1 MSTQKDQKIL
11 IIGTGT
17 FGASTAY
24 HLAKRGYTNITC
36 IDKWPYPS
44 LDSAGYDINK
54 IIRTEYDEPL
64 YAEMAL
70 EAIQAWRDP
79 LYKDVF
85 HETGWILTTLGDPK
99 AVAHLE
105 KSYKNL
111 KDKGQA
117 HNIDFVKGKDEIA
130 QYVPQLK
137 NARDIDNWRG
147 LWNKQAGW
155 AHAANAIKKIAD
167 EAGKMGVRFISG
179 AAGEMVSLETSG
191 DKVTGVKVK
200 SGEIY
205 TADRY
210 ILSTGAASPALLP
223 ELSTELW
230 SKCWTYGLLELTE
243 EEAAQFKDMPVVLN
257 HELGFF
263 FEPSTEGRLIK
274 ICNEFPGYQWHKGE
288 YTDPATGKTKKYSI
302 PRYASEYP
310 KDGIPEEAMNA
321 IKHFI
326 RTVIPQ
332 FEGREIKGAKV
343 CWCTDSPDAHYL
355 IDTHPKYPGG
365 ELLLA
370 TGDSGHAFKMM
381 PIIGKYIANAL
392 EGDFKKEWKYG
403 NRQHLDSGRPGDE
416 VKDLEDVGIGGPQAR
431 L

>member
-1 MSTQKDQKIL
+1 
-11 IIGTGT
+11 
-17 FGASTAY
+17 
-24 HLAKRGYTNITC
+24 
-36 IDKWPYPS
+36 
-44 LDSAGYDINK
+44 
-54 IIRTEYDEPL
+54 
-64 YAEMAL
+64 
-70 EAIQAWRDP
+70 
-79 LYKDVF
+79 
-85 HETGWILTTLGDPK
+85 
-99 AVAHLE
+99 
-105 KSYKNL
+105 
-111 KDKGQA
+111 
-117 HNIDFVKGKDEIA
+117 
-130 QYVPQLK
+130 
-137 NARDIDNWRG
+137 
-147 LWNKQAGW
+147 
-155 AHAANAIKKIAD
+155 
-167 EAGKMGVRFISG
+167 
-179 AAGEMVSLETSG
+179 MVSLETIGS
-191 DKVTGVKVK
+191 KVTGVKVK
-200 SGEIY
+200 SGDVY

-223 ELSTELW
+223 ELSTQLW

-274 ICNEFPGYQWHKGE
+274 ICNEFPGYQWQKGD
-288 YTDPATGKTKKYSI
+288 YTDPTTGKTNKYSI

-310 KDGIPEEAMNA
+310 QDGIPEEAMNA

-326 RTVIPQ
+326 STVIPQ

-370 TGDSGHAFKMM
+370 TGDSGHAFKML

-392 EGDFKKEWKYG
+392 EGDFKSEWKYG
-403 NRQHLDSGRPGDE
+403 NREHLDSGRPGDE
-416 VKDLEDVGIGGPQAR
+416 VKDLEDVGIGEPQAR